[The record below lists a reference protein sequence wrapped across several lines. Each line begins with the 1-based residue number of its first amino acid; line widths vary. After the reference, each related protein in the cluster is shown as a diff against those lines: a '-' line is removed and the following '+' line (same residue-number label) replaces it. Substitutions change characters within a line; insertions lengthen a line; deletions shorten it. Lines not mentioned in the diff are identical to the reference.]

1 MKRILATSICIIS
14 SFFFVSCL
22 GSKVPQD
29 TPLSKIADFENVFDK
44 GENFVLANEWM
55 VETFNDAQSVIQFT
69 DKESGIVKG
78 KYTVRNGYVSTS
90 PYVASVEALYS
101 IITIRV
107 KENSCRIEIDPPN
120 VQFYSQMSMGNEF
133 GYTTAMFDE
142 STNKLITDFQRRM
155 QGQAIWK

>member
-1 MKRILATSICIIS
+1 MKRILVTSISIII

-29 TPLSKIADFENVFDK
+29 TPLPKIADFENGFDK

-78 KYTVRNGYVSTS
+78 KYIVRNGSVSTS

-120 VQFYSQMSMGNEF
+120 GQFYSQMSMGNEF